1 MQEAL
6 DHLEKH
12 KIFIDTLG
20 TDMIPLS
27 EAYKA
32 VELSMNQQLQD
43 TLTLLQE
50 QLGGIV
56 GDLEIPEE
64 DD

>member
-6 DHLEKH
+6 NYLEKH
-12 KIFIDTLG
+12 KVFIDSLG
-20 TDMIPLS
+20 TEMVPLS

-32 VELSMNQQLQD
+32 VEISIDQQIQD
-43 TLTLLQE
+43 TLSTLQQ
-50 QLGGIV
+50 QLGGLV